1 MGAIAL
7 GFASAVVWGAADFL
21 GGLKSRQVA
30 LFAVMLLSQAAG
42 LAPLL
47 IAAAV
52 RGEPPPGAD
61 ILPWCVLGAV
71 AGTVGLAA
79 FYRGLAVGQMG
90 VVAPISASAAAI
102 PVVFGVASGE
112 RPGAVQVAGI
122 AVAIVGVAL
131 ASWEPREEEPPAQ
144 RAAAEA
150 GEAEHPEAGGAEHP
164 EAGRAW
170 HAETGAQHPDAGGA
184 QHAVPRRGVGLANA
198 STGAG
203 LALVAAV
210 GFGLFFVG
218 LDEASDRD
226 LLWALVLTRSVS
238 TGALVLAALA
248 TRPNLAMTLADGR
261 TIAAVGILDVSANA
275 LFAAGTTVGLVSVVS
290 VLGSLYPVTTIVLAR
305 FLLGERLGPVQRG
318 GAVTALVGVALIS
331 AG

>member
-42 LAPLL
+42 LVPLL

-71 AGTVGLAA
+71 AGTIGLAA

-90 VVAPISASAAAI
+90 VIAPISASAAAI
-102 PVVFGVASGE
+102 PVVVGVASGE
-112 RPGAVQVAGI
+112 RPGVLQVAGI
-122 AVAIVGVAL
+122 VVAIVGVAL
-131 ASWEPREEEPPAQ
+131 ASWEPRGEQPPAE
-144 RAAAEA
+144 RAATAA
-150 GEAEHPEAGGAEHP
+150 GPT
-164 EAGRAW
+164 R
-170 HAETGAQHPDAGGA
+170 
-184 QHAVPRRGVGLANA
+184 GLANA

-238 TGALVLAALA
+238 TGALVLGALA
-248 TRPNLAMTLADGR
+248 TRPSLAMTSGDGR
-261 TIAAVGILDVSANA
+261 AIAAVGILDVSANA
-275 LFAAGTTVGLVSVVS
+275 LFAAGTTIGLVSVVS
-290 VLGSLYPVTTIVLAR
+290 VLGSLYPVTTIILAR
-305 FLLGERLGPVQRG
+305 FLLGERLRPAQRA
-318 GAVTALVGVALIS
+318 GAAAALVGVALIS